1 MSNHYEPS
9 PMVCSAQSTLNS
21 SELDL
26 QDRMGQNKKE
36 GMFFFL
42 WDIENRMYKNLYFGD
57 T

>member
-42 WDIENRMYKNLYFGD
+42 LDIENRMYKNLYFGD